1 MASKIKRRQYIVD
14 KLQYKMLQIVI
25 IYIMLGILLA
35 GFLMFIPSILG
46 LSDASSEKYAAA
58 KEMLFLHKRF
68 WPAMIVVTVILG
80 GHSIFIFHRI
90 FGPLYRFKCTMRD
103 ISQGDLSY
111 NIKLRKNDFLKEEE
125 GIMNDMITSLRT
137 ELVSLKTDNAHLA
150 ESISELL
157 ADLEDPDISM
167 NSVRDRV
174 QDVKRKGEKLAR
186 GFEMFKTGEVK

>member
-1 MASKIKRRQYIVD
+1 MASKIKRKQYIVD
-14 KLQYKMLQIVI
+14 NLQYKMLQIVI
-25 IYIMLGILLA
+25 IYIMLGILVA
-35 GFLMFIPSILG
+35 GFLMFVPSILG
-46 LSDASSEKYAAA
+46 LSGTGREKYEAA
-58 KEMLFLHKRF
+58 KEMLLLHQRF

-125 GIMNDMITSLRT
+125 NIMNNMITSLRT
-137 ELVSLKTDNAHLA
+137 ELVSLKADNAHLA
-150 ESISELL
+150 ESIRELL
-157 ADLEDPDISM
+157 ADLEHPDISM
-167 NSVRDRV
+167 DSVRDRV